1 MTTKTTRITIIILS
15 VLLVLLLAGG
25 GYGGYRYY
33 QLNQNHIQ
41 LTATQEQTQHTLQ
54 STQETLSQTKNETDA
69 LSEALYSEQQKNK
82 KFEEQIQQIEGV
94 VGRLDKLSKIDPELL
109 QKYSKVFFLNENY
122 APEKLSLIPKEYRFN
137 KDKDLSLQYQV
148 GPFLEDMLDAAHRA
162 DIDLEVVS
170 AYRSFNE
177 QAGIKDGYTFLYG
190 SGANTFSADQ
200 GYSEHQLGSTIDVTT
215 NQEPGLLTTGF
226 ADTDAYQWLEDNAYK
241 YGFTLSYPEDNEYY
255 RFEPWH
261 WRFVGIQLA
270 TNLYEQGDHFYDWDQ
285 RDIDEY
291 LISVFDEE

>member
-1 MTTKTTRITIIILS
+1 
-15 VLLVLLLAGG
+15 VLLLAGG